1 MTQQERFDEL
11 ASKLDGVEEGK
22 KPFLLSLLQGFVKW
36 ESIEQ
41 ELMET
46 KLIEKTKFRGQEVV
60 KELPTF
66 KMLNTATAR
75 KEDAIKAIIKLLGGE
90 DNEDNEL
97 LKEFRSFNQ
106 KYDNMETR

>member
-11 ASKLDGVEEGK
+11 ASTLDGVVESK

-36 ESIEQ
+36 ESIERD
-41 ELMET
+41 LMET

-75 KEDAIKAIIKLLGGE
+75 KEDAIKAIVKLLDGE
-90 DNEDNEL
+90 VEEESPLVKALN
-97 LKEFRSFNQ
+97 KFNN
-106 KYDNMETR
+106 KDKVEIR